1 MRKAYGVPG
10 KVVGAVPGPW
20 LRATIAK
27 LTRWTYSIRVTATSL
42 VFEGDFEFDPE
53 IVWDALTD
61 SELLSGWL
69 AEASVVPEIGGEFVL
84 HRIHRAEQPVSHG
97 RIVALRHGQEMHI
110 VSTDGPADAAQP
122 GRLEF
127 TLQQLPIGS
136 RGTST
141 RLTVR
146 IHADIAPA
154 AQSRVKANWL
164 TNLDQLDDLLRGHPV
179 DWSNWDRDRHA
190 AWEAHLAEAEHST
203 A

>member
-1 MRKAYGVPG
+1 MP
-10 KVVGAVPGPW
+10 VVASRVTV
-20 LRATIAK
+20 AN
-27 LTRWTYSIRVTATSL
+27 LTRWTYSSGVTATRL

-84 HRIHRAEQPVSHG
+84 HRIHRADQPVSHG
-97 RIVALRHGQEMHI
+97 RIVALRHGQEIQI
-110 VSTDGPADAAQP
+110 VSTDGPPDAPHPA
-122 GRLEF
+122 RLEF
-127 TLQQLPIGS
+127 HLEQLPIGS

-141 RLTVR
+141 RLTVT
-146 IHADIAPA
+146 IDADIAPA
-154 AQSRVKANWL
+154 TESRVKANWL

-179 DWSNWDRDRHA
+179 DWSNWDRDRHV